1 MKQKEN
7 NTKGKLIPVILC
19 AATALA
25 VTCTSLPFFVY
36 GAESQPEDLPRVSVD
51 EVTVDGAEGAS
62 AAEYAE
68 AADTAEE
75 NVTAEEIADDEIVE
89 WTPRDFA
96 VIVDT
101 YPNEKNESVSLKASD
116 KIGGIPVKDLI
127 ELDKIFI
134 DAYEAA
140 KERLGVAHVD
150 ETKTVTPEVQALF
163 DEFNRKVE
171 ELDEKYENTS
181 DEMIAE
187 LESLSDK
194 LLSDLE
200 PTGYWKT
207 TKEERELL
215 LQASR
220 EAMEAYDAA
229 YEEKFGP
236 RFGNI
241 DFGDV
246 EIPEWSDID
255 YPEWSGLSYFA
266 DAEDSSEETENYTL
280 EEKINKLLEEREER
294 INKYLEEQSDRIN
307 EFRKESEERLA
318 KYREVMVKVNEK
330 VEEAIKEA
338 GLDYIDM
345 SKNDT
350 PETRRITE
358 EYSAAVDVI
367 SAKYAVLREEI
378 YKKAYND
385 INYDEA
391 TELEALNEKM
401 LEEIEVLQAEHQ
413 DKLEAAGYWNATRE
427 EREMY
432 CEVAYRV
439 QREFSE
445 ELDEALG
452 INRD

>member
-7 NTKGKLIPVILC
+7 STKRKLIPAILC
-19 AATALA
+19 TATALA
-25 VTCTSLPFFVY
+25 VTCASLPFFVY
-36 GAESQPEDLPRVSVD
+36 GAESQPEDMPGVSLS
-51 EVTVDGAEGAS
+51 EVNADGTEGTS
-62 AAEYAE
+62 ATEYAKAE
-68 AADTAEE
+68 DTTEE
-75 NVTAEEIADDEIVE
+75 NVTEEEIADDEIVE

-101 YPNEKNESVSLKASD
+101 HPNERNESVSLKASD
-116 KIGGIPVKDLI
+116 KIGGIPVKDLM

-140 KERLGVAHVD
+140 KERLGVSHVD

-163 DEFNRKVE
+163 DEFNRKMD
-171 ELDEKYENTS
+171 ELDEKYENTT
-181 DEMIAE
+181 DEKIAE
-187 LESLSDK
+187 LHSLSDK
-194 LLSDLE
+194 LLADLE

-220 EAMEAYDAA
+220 EAMEAYDEA

-241 DFGDV
+241 DFGD
-246 EIPEWSDID
+246 IDISGWSDID
-255 YPEWSGLSYFA
+255 YFG
-266 DAEDSSEETENYTL
+266 DIEDSNEDTDSYTL

-294 INKYLEEQSDRIN
+294 INKLREEQGERIS
-307 EFRKESEERLA
+307 EFQKESEERLA
-318 KYREVMVKVNEK
+318 KYREVMVKVDEK
-330 VEEAIKEA
+330 VKEAIKEA

-358 EYSAAVDVI
+358 EYSEAVEVI

-378 YKKAYND
+378 YKKACND

-401 LEEIEVLQAEHQ
+401 LDELDVLAAEHQ

-427 EREMY
+427 ERQMY

-452 INRD
+452 MKRD

>member
-7 NTKGKLIPVILC
+7 STKRKLIPAILC
-19 AATALA
+19 TATALA
-25 VTCTSLPFFVY
+25 VTCASLPFFVY
-36 GAESQPEDLPRVSVD
+36 GAESQPGDLPGVSVS
-51 EVTVDGAEGAS
+51 EVNADGTEGTS

-101 YPNEKNESVSLKASD
+101 HPNEKNESVSLKASD
-116 KIGGIPVKDLI
+116 KIGGIPVKDLM
-127 ELDKIFI
+127 ELDKIFM

-140 KERLGVAHVD
+140 KERLGISHVD
-150 ETKTVTPEVQALF
+150 ETKTVTPEVQTLF
-163 DEFNRKVE
+163 DEFNRRVD
-171 ELDEKYENTS
+171 ELDEKYEGTT
-181 DEMIAE
+181 DEKIAE
-187 LESLSDK
+187 LNSLSDK
-194 LLSDLE
+194 LLADLE

-220 EAMEAYDAA
+220 EAMEAYDEA

-241 DFGDV
+241 DFGDI
-246 EIPEWSDID
+246 EIS
-255 YPEWSGLSYFA
+255 EWSGLSYFG

-307 EFRKESEERLA
+307 EFQKESEERLA
-318 KYREVMVKVNEK
+318 KYREVMVKVDEK

-367 SAKYAVLREEI
+367 S
-378 YKKAYND
+378 
-385 INYDEA
+385 
-391 TELEALNEKM
+391 
-401 LEEIEVLQAEHQ
+401 
-413 DKLEAAGYWNATRE
+413 
-427 EREMY
+427 
-432 CEVAYRV
+432 
-439 QREFSE
+439 
-445 ELDEALG
+445 
-452 INRD
+452 